1 MTEHVL
7 DDLHEYALSILEAER
22 YQTVK
27 AHLRECR
34 PCTKALGLLN
44 NALSDAVAPTQVTP
58 PTSLRSQLLAD
69 ISKIA
74 PYSLYH
80 DKMAEILLGSK
91 DALQSE
97 LAAMPHP
104 KTWVDGPIPRCRLF
118 PCVANAAPRDA
129 IRTLVLMESGS
140 HFPEHE
146 HLGDETVL
154 ILQGSLL
161 QDDGK
166 VSRPGEILHMA
177 KGTSH
182 AFDVPEG
189 LDLIYLAVV
198 DQGIQIGD
206 LLISADLI

>member
-7 DDLHEYALSILEAER
+7 DDLHEYALSILEVDR

-27 AHLRECR
+27 AHLRDCR
-34 PCTKALGLLN
+34 PCSKALGLLSD
-44 NALSDAVAPTQVTP
+44 ALSDAVAPQQITP
-58 PTSLRSQLLAD
+58 PSNLRSRLLAD
-69 ISKIA
+69 ISQIA
-74 PYSLYH
+74 PYSIYH
-80 DKMAEILLGSK
+80 DEMAKILRGSK
-91 DALQSE
+91 EALEKE
-97 LAAMPHP
+97 LKTMPHP
-104 KTWVDGPIPRCRLF
+104 RTWVDGPIPQCRLF
-118 PCVANAAPRDA
+118 PCVADAAPRDA

-146 HLGDETVL
+146 HLGDETIL

-161 QDDGK
+161 HQDGK
-166 VSRPGEILHMA
+166 VSRPGEVLHKA

-198 DQGIQIGD
+198 DRGIQIGD
-206 LLISADLI
+206 LLVSADVI

>member
-34 PCTKALGLLN
+34 PCTKALGILN
-44 NALSDAVAPTQVTP
+44 DALSDAVAPEQVTP
-58 PTSLRSQLLAD
+58 ATALRSRLLAD

-80 DKMAEILLGSK
+80 DEMAKILLGSK
-91 DALQSE
+91 DALQEE
-97 LAAMPHP
+97 LTAMPHP
-104 KTWVDGPIPRCRLF
+104 RSWVDGPIPRCRLF
-118 PCVANAAPRDA
+118 PCVAAAAPRDA

-140 HFPEHE
+140 HFPKHE

-154 ILQGSLL
+154 VLQGSLL
-161 QDDGK
+161 HSDGK

-198 DQGIQIGD
+198 DRGIQIGD
-206 LLISADLI
+206 LVISADLI

>member
-7 DDLHEYALSILEAER
+7 DDLHEYALSILEVDR
-22 YQTVK
+22 FQIVK
-27 AHLRECR
+27 SHLRQCR
-34 PCTKALGLLN
+34 PCTKALGLLSD
-44 NALSDAVAPTQVTP
+44 ALSDAVAPEQITP
-58 PTSLRSQLLAD
+58 PTDIRSRLLAD
-69 ISKIA
+69 ISQIA

-80 DKMAEILLGSK
+80 DKMAKILLGSK
-91 DALQSE
+91 DALERE
-97 LAAMPHP
+97 LKAMPHP
-104 KTWVDGPIPRCRLF
+104 RTWVDGPIPRCRLY
-118 PCVANAAPRDA
+118 PCVADAAPRDA

-161 QDDGK
+161 HHDGK
-166 VSRPGEILHMA
+166 VSRPGEVLHMG

-198 DQGIQIGD
+198 DKGLQIGD
-206 LLISADLI
+206 LLVSPDII